1 MTQETQGKEGTE
13 KSAGEY
19 TFYLD
24 EKTPAPFDVGMMI
37 NLQIAAPKYKVNR
50 FPVYLAGWI
59 SPHLLMTYH
68 KHYDTGILAIP
79 KDTAMIARYLFHG
92 QIYGFLTKLYFKQSE
107 PLNLWFLEYPNRI
120 EVKNLRQSNRIPI
133 TLQVS
138 IKDGAEFFTH
148 DISVHGASLLVSA
161 DSPAN
166 EMKVGKELEL
176 DFSLP
181 DGTPINALKAVIVRV
196 YSEKSHQMLGV
207 KFDESN
213 MQLSLI
219 AAYLEKIEKN
229 FIEL

>member
-1 MTQETQGKEGTE
+1 MMQGMEGTE
-13 KSAGEY
+13 KQSGEY

-59 SPHLLMTYH
+59 SPHLLIAYH

-79 KDTAMIARYLFHG
+79 KDTAMIGRYLFNG

-133 TLQVS
+133 TLQVNGS
-138 IKDGAEFFTH
+138 DGAVFFTH
-148 DISVHGASLLVSA
+148 DISVHGASLLVGA
-161 DSPAN
+161 DSRVD
-166 EMKVGKELEL
+166 EVKVGQELEL
-176 DFSLP
+176 NFSLP
-181 DGTPINALKAVIVRV
+181 DGTPIDALKAIIVRV
-196 YSEKSHQMLGV
+196 YIEKSHQMLGV
-207 KFDESN
+207 KFDEHN
-213 MQLSLI
+213 VHLSLL